1 MWRLIPISTNN
12 AYVNMAIDEAI
23 LIARMEGRVQNTL
36 RLYMWNPSAVS
47 IGYFQDINLEVN
59 VDACRTYGVDIVR
72 RSSGG
77 GAVYHDSTGE
87 LTYSVITDKQSIGAD
102 SIISTYQK
110 ICGGI
115 VYALEIL
122 GVKADFN
129 PGNIRECPNI
139 TVNGLKISGNAQLI
153 RGPYILQHGT
163 ILYDLDLRKMFTY
176 LKVPWAKRID
186 DIIEVA
192 GRKLT
197 CIKQISNTNLSIND
211 VAEALIEGFRKEFK
225 TEFIES
231 SLTDFE
237 LKLASRLVDK
247 YRSESWLYRGV
258 YNANNICREINLPM
272 Y

>member
-1 MWRLIPISTNN
+1 VWRLIPISINN

-23 LIARMEGRVQNTL
+23 LIARMKSEAPNTL

-47 IGYFQDINLEVN
+47 IGYFQNINLEVN
-59 VDACRTYGVDIVR
+59 VDACRIHGVDIVR

-77 GAVYHDSTGE
+77 GAVYHDSIGE
-87 LTYSVITDKQSIGAD
+87 LTYSVVTDKQSIRAD
-102 SIISTYQK
+102 TVISTYQK
-110 ICGGI
+110 ICSGI

-176 LKVPWAKRID
+176 LKAPWSNRID
-186 DIIEVA
+186 DIVEVA
-192 GRKLT
+192 CRKLT
-197 CIKQISNTNLSIND
+197 CIKQVLNTKLNIND
-211 VAEALIEGFRKEFK
+211 VAEALIEGFEKAFK
-225 TEFIES
+225 TDFMES

-258 YNANNICREINLPM
+258 YNANNTCKETRSA
-272 Y
+272 